1 MKAKDIKALRRQL
14 GLTQKGMAEA
24 LGCKVSSIEH
34 YEQGVRNPSEV
45 FAERLENLKKK
56 ADKLAKAAKVDKEK
70 GAE

>member
-45 FAERLENLKKK
+45 FAERLDALQEKAKKM
-56 ADKLAKAAKVDKEK
+56 AKGTKVDKKK
-70 GAE
+70 GTE